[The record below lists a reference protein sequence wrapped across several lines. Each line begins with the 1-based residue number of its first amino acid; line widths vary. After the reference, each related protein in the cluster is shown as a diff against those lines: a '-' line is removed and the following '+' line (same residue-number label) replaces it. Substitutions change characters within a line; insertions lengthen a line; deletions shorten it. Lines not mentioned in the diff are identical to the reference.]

1 MKSESGKL
9 IMVFWCIF
17 VFMVT
22 SCEHSVA
29 NMSIMGVGL
38 LNPGT
43 ASVSVGAY
51 CLNLLLVTIGNIIGG
66 AIFVALPYYIIAKEK

>member
-1 MKSESGKL
+1 
-9 IMVFWCIF
+9 
-17 VFMVT
+17 
-22 SCEHSVA
+22 
-29 NMSIMGVGL
+29 MSIMGVGL